1 MLRLQSETATAVA
14 MHAQMFVRSRTV
26 VSRTV
31 AGETLIVPIRGKVG
45 DLASIYSF
53 NEVGSLIWRLL
64 DTPRQLPELVSAV
77 EQTYEVRMERA
88 RQDVLQFLEE
98 MLAANLVEATGEAI
112 PLADAPVGREGLSA
126 MGAL

>member
-1 MLRLQSETATAVA
+1 MLRLQSETAPTDAVL
-14 MHAQMFVRSRTV
+14 AQTFVRSRTV

-64 DTPRQLPELVSAV
+64 DTPRQFPELVSAV

-88 RQDVLQFLEE
+88 EQDVLQFLGD
-98 MLAANLVEATGEAI
+98 MLAANLVEATGDFI
-112 PLADAPVGREGLSA
+112 PVADGPVGRDGLSA
-126 MGAL
+126 MGAS

>member
-1 MLRLQSETATAVA
+1 MLRLQSETAPTDAVL
-14 MHAQMFVRSRTV
+14 AQTFVRSRTV

-64 DTPRQLPELVSAV
+64 DTPRQFPELVSAV

-88 RQDVLQFLEE
+88 EQDVLQFLGD
-98 MLAANLVEATGEAI
+98 MLAANLVEATGDLI
-112 PLADAPVGREGLSA
+112 PVADGPVGRDGLSA
-126 MGAL
+126 MGAS

>member
-1 MLRLQSETATAVA
+1 MPNATISDRSRSER
-14 MHAQMFVRSRTV
+14 FVRTRSV

-64 DTPRQLPELVSAV
+64 DTPRQLSELVSAV
-77 EQTYEVRMERA
+77 EQAYEVRMDRA
-88 RQDVLQFLEE
+88 EQDVLLFLED
-98 MLAANLVEATGEAI
+98 MLKADLVEATGDLI
-112 PLADAPVGREGLSA
+112 SVADGPVGREGLEA
-126 MGAL
+126 MGTL

>member
-1 MLRLQSETATAVA
+1 MLRRVDELEVTGAISTEL
-14 MHAQMFVRSRTV
+14 FVRTRSV

-53 NEVGSLIWRLL
+53 NEVGSLIWNLL
-64 DTPRQLPELVSAV
+64 QTPRQLSELVSAV
-77 EQTYEVRMERA
+77 EKTYDVRMERA
-88 RQDVLQFLEE
+88 EQDVVQFLED
-98 MLAANLVEATGEAI
+98 MLVANLVETAGDSMPAI
-112 PLADAPVGREGLSA
+112 ERPVGREGLEA

>member
-1 MLRLQSETATAVA
+1 MLRLQSETAPTDAVL
-14 MHAQMFVRSRTV
+14 AQTFVRSRTV

-64 DTPRQLPELVSAV
+64 DTPRQFPELVSAV

-88 RQDVLQFLEE
+88 EQDVLQFLGD
-98 MLAANLVEATGEAI
+98 MLAANLGEATGDFI
-112 PLADAPVGREGLSA
+112 PVADGPVGRDGLSA
-126 MGAL
+126 MGAS

>member
-1 MLRLQSETATAVA
+1 MLRLQTDAAAADA
-14 MHAQMFVRSRTV
+14 MQAQMFVRSRTV

-88 RQDVLQFLEE
+88 EQDVLQFLGD
-98 MLAANLVEATGEAI
+98 MLAANLVEATGDLI
-112 PLADAPVGREGLSA
+112 SVADGPVGRDGLSA

>member
-14 MHAQMFVRSRTV
+14 MQAQMFVRSRTV

-45 DLASIYSF
+45 DLSSIYSF

-64 DTPRQLPELVSAV
+64 DTPRQLSELVSAV

-88 RQDVLQFLEE
+88 EQDVLQFLEE
-98 MLAANLVEATGEAI
+98 MLTANLVEATGKVI